1 MSGGEPLAEPVH
13 PETPMQTTTL
23 GRTNLQV
30 SRMGAGAGGPSRIGQ
45 KNGLSEEQSADLLRR
60 AFDCGVNFVDTA
72 EGYGTEP
79 VVGRALKCRD
89 RSSIVI
95 STKKSTRNIDVTP
108 RMLRASLDQ
117 SLHKLGTDYIDLY
130 NLHGVV
136 PQDYPYLVRDI
147 YPELQKA
154 QEQGKIRFVGLSE
167 MFGEDMGHTMLQ
179 QALADDLWDVLMVG
193 FNLLNQ
199 TARARVLAKAIAQ
212 NVGIQIMFAVRKAL
226 AHPDHLRPF
235 IEDLVQKGQLDP
247 AELEGFPDFLLAE
260 TESLPDAAYRFCRDE
275 PGVHIVLSGTGNA
288 EHLEANLAS
297 FARRPLG
304 PATRE
309 RLAHIF
315 RNVDSTTGQ
324 SI

>member
-1 MSGGEPLAEPVH
+1 
-13 PETPMQTTTL
+13 MQTTLL

-45 KNGLSEEQSADLLRR
+45 KTGLSEEQSADLLRR

-79 VVGRALKCRD
+79 VVGRALKGRD
-89 RSSIVI
+89 RSSIVL

-108 RMLRASLDQ
+108 RVLRASLDQ
-117 SLHKLGTDYIDLY
+117 SLQKLGTDYIDLY

-136 PQDYPYLVRDI
+136 PPDYPYLVQDI

-179 QALADDLWDVLMVG
+179 KALADDLWDVLMVG

-226 AHPDHLRPF
+226 THPDHLRPF
-235 IEDLVQKGQLDP
+235 IEHLVQKGQLDP

-260 TESLPDAAYRFCRDE
+260 SESLPDAAYRFCRDE

-297 FARRPLG
+297 FAQLPLNL
-304 PATRE
+304 ATRE

-324 SI
+324 SV